1 MIAGVY
7 KYIGDPIKDFLNDV
21 KDSTKKMIDETLA
34 KTERIKEVQ
43 PPKRQVIGED
53 GKVIQTDSVNLLDSL
68 PRVDVSKEL
77 SNSKLIEKL

>member
-53 GKVIQTDSVNLLDSL
+53 GKVI
-68 PRVDVSKEL
+68 
-77 SNSKLIEKL
+77 